1 MIRFFILSQLLFI
14 VSIFNSVAQ
23 VKATTELEL
32 KRYLE
37 EKLEMKNTSLLKN
50 LSTKNIGPSI
60 MSGRVTAIDVNPKST
75 KEFYV
80 AYATGGLW
88 YTNNNGTSFEPVMD
102 NAETINIGDIEV
114 DWKNDVIWIGTGEHN
129 SSRSS
134 YSGTGILKSND
145 RGKTWTN
152 SGLNDSHHIGKI
164 VINPQNTKEIIVG
177 STGHLYSNS
186 KQRGIFKSTDNGAT
200 WTNTL
205 FIDDS
210 TGVIDI
216 KISPDNPNIIFASS
230 WKKDRKAWD
239 FVENGNES
247 AIYKSIDFGNS
258 WVRITNE
265 NSGFP
270 SNSGVGRI
278 GLSVFNQN
286 IIYAVVDNQNR
297 RPKKKEVKVELKK
310 EIFKNLTKEE
320 FLKIDNSKLNSFLT
334 TNNFEKKY
342 NAKSIKD
349 LVSKEEIKPSD
360 LFTYLN
366 EANAEL
372 FDTPVIG
379 AEIYKSTDGGNSWKK
394 TNQDFINDTYYSYGY
409 YFGEITV
416 DPSNE
421 NIIYVMGV
429 PLLKSSDSGK
439 TFNAINKENVHAD
452 HHVLWVNPNDSNHIL
467 NGNDGGINMSYDGG
481 AHWQKLNQPK
491 VGQFYTVNVDL
502 KTPYNV
508 YGGLQ
513 DNGVWMAKNN
523 TIENKAW
530 EQNGKNP
537 WASIMGGDG
546 MQIQIDNRNPSKI
559 ITGYQFGNYYR
570 LDLDKKKRTSIKPKH
585 KIGEAPLRFNWQTPI
600 LLSPHNQDILYLGS
614 NKLHRSFDQGDHWET
629 ISNDLTK
636 DSLKGNVPYGTISC
650 ISESPL
656 KFGVIVTGSDDGL
669 VHLTKDSGV
678 SWKEI
683 SSSLPK
689 DLWVSKVLASK
700 HKTSRIYACL
710 NGYRW
715 DHFESYIYVSEDY
728 GKTWNRINNNLP
740 NAPVNTVIED
750 TIDESLLFCGT
761 DNGLYASFNFGQN
774 WHSIDHKMP
783 NVAVHDLVIQPVKKD
798 LIIATHGRSIY
809 KLNISALQNFDT
821 NQKGEKI
828 FKISPVKH
836 SKNWG
841 NSWSQWQKPNTPE
854 VNFIV
859 YSPKDQTLGFKVTE
873 ENKKSTLFNFT
884 QTVYKGFNE
893 VKYDLTRNMDSK
905 KKNQTKIKIAKNGK
919 TYLEPGTYMFST
931 LNSDVFFEIN

>member
-1 MIRFFILSQLLFI
+1 MIRFFILSQLVFI
-14 VSIFNSVAQ
+14 ISIFNSMAQ

-32 KRYLE
+32 KRYLQ
-37 EKLEMKNTSLLKN
+37 EKLEMKKSSLLKN
-50 LSTKNIGPSI
+50 LSVKNIGPSI

-80 AYATGGLW
+80 AYASGGLW
-88 YTNNNGTSFEPVMD
+88 YTNNNGTSFKPVMD

-114 DWKNDVIWIGTGEHN
+114 DWKNQVIWVGTGEHN

-134 YSGTGILKSND
+134 YSGTGILKSTD
-145 RGKTWTN
+145 LGKTWIN

-164 VINPQNTKEIIVG
+164 IINPQNANEVIIG

-186 KQRGIFKSTDNGAT
+186 KQRGIFKSTDNGAS

-210 TGVIDI
+210 TGIIDI
-216 KISPDNPNIIFASS
+216 KVSPDNPNILFASS

-265 NSGFP
+265 KNGFP
-270 SNSGVGRI
+270 SNTSVGRI

-297 RPKKKEVKVELKK
+297 RPKKKEVKEELKK
-310 EIFKNLTKEE
+310 EDFKKITKEQL
-320 FLKIDNSKLNSFLT
+320 LKIDTSKLNSFLT
-334 TNNFEKKY
+334 ANNFEKKY
-342 NAKSIKD
+342 DAKSIKD
-349 LVSKEEIKPSD
+349 LVSKEEINPSD
-360 LFTYLN
+360 LYTYLN

-379 AEIYKSTDGGNSWKK
+379 AEVYKSSDGGNSWQK
-394 TNQDFINDTYYSYGY
+394 TNQDFINDTYYNYGY

-429 PLLKSSDSGK
+429 PLLKSTDSGK

-452 HHVLWVNPNDSNHIL
+452 HHVLWVNPNDSNHII
-467 NGNDGGINMSYDGG
+467 NGNDGGINMSFDGG
-481 AHWQKLNQPK
+481 EHWQKLNQPK
-491 VGQFYTVNVDL
+491 VGQFYTINVDL

-513 DNGVWMAKNN
+513 DNGVWMAKKN

-530 EQNGKNP
+530 EQNGRHP
-537 WASIMGGDG
+537 WTSIMGGDG
-546 MQIQIDNRNPSKI
+546 MQIQIDNRNPGTI

-570 LDLDKKKRTSIKPKH
+570 LDLDNNKRTSIKPKH
-585 KIGEAPLRFNWQTPI
+585 KLGEAPLRFNWQTPI
-600 LLSPHNQDILYLGS
+600 LLSSHNQDILYLGS

-636 DSLKGNVPYGTISC
+636 DTLKGNVPYGTISC

-669 VHLTKDSGV
+669 IHLTKDSGV

-689 DLWVSKVLASK
+689 DLWVSKVIASK
-700 HKTSRIYACL
+700 HKPSRIYACL

-715 DHFESYIYVSEDY
+715 DHFESYIYVSEDF
-728 GKTWNRINNNLP
+728 GETWNRINNNLP
-740 NAPVNTVIED
+740 NAPVNTIIED
-750 TIDESLLFCGT
+750 SIDESLLFCGT

-774 WHSIDHKMP
+774 WQSIDQKMP
-783 NVAVHDLVIQPVKKD
+783 NVAVHDLVIQPVEKD

-828 FKISPVKH
+828 FKINPVKH

-841 NSWSQWQKPNTPE
+841 NSWSHWQKPNTPE

-859 YSPKDQTLGFKVTE
+859 YSPKDQTLNFKVTE
-873 ENKKSTLFNFT
+873 ENKKGTLFNFT

-893 VKYDLTRNMDSK
+893 VKYDLTRNINSK
-905 KKNQTKIKIAKNGK
+905 KKNQTEIKIAKNGK
-919 TYLEPGTYMFST
+919 TYLEPGTYLFST

>member
-1 MIRFFILSQLLFI
+1 MIRFFILSQLVFI

-50 LSTKNIGPSI
+50 LSAKNIGPSI
-60 MSGRVTAIDVNPKST
+60 MSGRVTAIDVNPQST

-114 DWKNDVIWIGTGEHN
+114 DWKNEVIWIGTGEHN

-145 RGKTWTN
+145 RGKTWAN

-230 WKKDRKAWD
+230 WEKERKAWD

-278 GLSVFNQN
+278 GLSVFDQN
-286 IIYAVVDNQNR
+286 TIYAVVDNQNR

-429 PLLKSSDSGK
+429 PLLKSTDSGK

-513 DNGVWMAKNN
+513 DNGVWMAKHN

-530 EQNGKNP
+530 EQNGKHP
-537 WASIMGGDG
+537 WTSIMGGDG

-585 KIGEAPLRFNWQTPI
+585 KLGEAPLRFNWQTPV

-669 VHLTKDSGV
+669 IHLTKDSGV

-689 DLWVSKVLASK
+689 DLWVSKVIASK

-715 DHFESYIYVSEDY
+715 DHFDSYIYVSEDY

-783 NVAVHDLVIQPVKKD
+783 NVAVHDLVIQPVEKD

-809 KLNISALQNFDT
+809 KLNISALQNFDP

-828 FKISPVKH
+828 FKISPVNH

-841 NSWSQWQKPNTPE
+841 KSWSQWQKPYTPE

-859 YSPKDQTLGFKVTE
+859 YSPKDQTLDFKVKE
-873 ENKKSTLFNFT
+873 KNKKGTLFNFT

-893 VKYDLTRNMDSK
+893 IKYNLTCFFL
-905 KKNQTKIKIAKNGK
+905 G
-919 TYLEPGTYMFST
+919 LLFWLST
-931 LNSDVFFEIN
+931 TA

>member
-14 VSIFNSVAQ
+14 ASIFNSVAQ

-50 LSTKNIGPSI
+50 LSAKNIGPSI
-60 MSGRVTAIDVNPKST
+60 MSGRVTAIDVNPQST

-230 WKKDRKAWD
+230 WEKDRKAWD

-278 GLSVFNQN
+278 GLSVFDQN
-286 IIYAVVDNQNR
+286 TIYAVVDNQNR
-297 RPKKKEVKVELKK
+297 RPKKKEVKVELQK

-429 PLLKSSDSGK
+429 PLLKSTDSGK

-467 NGNDGGINMSYDGG
+467 NGNDGGINMSFDGG
-481 AHWQKLNQPK
+481 ANWQKLNQPK

-513 DNGVWMAKNN
+513 DNGVWMAKHN

-530 EQNGKNP
+530 EQNGKHP
-537 WASIMGGDG
+537 WTSIMGGDG

-585 KIGEAPLRFNWQTPI
+585 KLGEAPLRFNWQTPV

-656 KFGVIVTGSDDGL
+656 KFGVIVTGTDDGL
-669 VHLTKDSGV
+669 IHLTKDSGV

-689 DLWVSKVLASK
+689 DLWVSKVIASK
-700 HKTSRIYACL
+700 HKTSRVYACL

-783 NVAVHDLVIQPVKKD
+783 NVAVHDLVIQPVEKD

-828 FKISPVKH
+828 FKINPVRH

-859 YSPKDQTLGFKVTE
+859 YSPKDQTLDFKVTE
-873 ENKKSTLFNFT
+873 ENKKGTLFNFT
-884 QTVYKGFNE
+884 QTVYKGFNQ
-893 VKYDLTRNMDSK
+893 VKYDLTRNINSK
-905 KKNQTKIKIAKNGK
+905 KKNQTEIKIAKNGK
-919 TYLEPGTYMFST
+919 TYLEPGTYLLST

>member
-50 LSTKNIGPSI
+50 LSAKNIGPSI
-60 MSGRVTAIDVNPKST
+60 MSGRVTAIDVNPQST

-186 KQRGIFKSTDNGAT
+186 KQRGVFKSTDNGAT

-230 WKKDRKAWD
+230 WEKDRKAWD

-297 RPKKKEVKVELKK
+297 RPKNKEVEVDLKK

-334 TNNFEKKY
+334 TNKFEKKY

-429 PLLKSSDSGK
+429 PLLKSTDSGK

-467 NGNDGGINMSYDGG
+467 NGNDGGINMSFDGG

-513 DNGVWMAKNN
+513 DNGVWMAKHN

-530 EQNGKNP
+530 EQNGKHP
-537 WASIMGGDG
+537 WTSIMGGDG

-585 KIGEAPLRFNWQTPI
+585 KLGEAPLRFNWQTPV

-656 KFGVIVTGSDDGL
+656 KFGVIVTGTDDGL
-669 VHLTKDSGV
+669 IHLTKDSGV

-689 DLWVSKVLASK
+689 DLWVSKVIASK

-783 NVAVHDLVIQPVKKD
+783 NVAVHDLVIQPVEKD

-821 NQKGEKI
+821 NQKREKI
-828 FKISPVKH
+828 FKINPVRH

-859 YSPKDQTLGFKVTE
+859 YSPKDQTLDFKVTE
-873 ENKKSTLFNFT
+873 ENKKGTLFNFT
-884 QTVYKGFNE
+884 QTVYKGFNQ
-893 VKYDLTRNMDSK
+893 VKYDLTRNINSK
-905 KKNQTKIKIAKNGK
+905 KKNQTEIKIAKNGK
-919 TYLEPGTYMFST
+919 TYLEPGTYLLST

>member
-1 MIRFFILSQLLFI
+1 MIRFFILSQLVFI

-23 VKATTELEL
+23 VKATTESEL

-50 LSTKNIGPSI
+50 LSAKNIGPSI
-60 MSGRVTAIDVNPKST
+60 MSGRVTAIDVNPQST

-145 RGKTWTN
+145 HGKTWTN

-164 VINPQNTKEIIVG
+164 VINPQNTNEIIVG

-230 WKKDRKAWD
+230 WEKDRKAWD

-379 AEIYKSTDGGNSWKK
+379 AEIYKSTDGGNSWEK
-394 TNQDFINDTYYSYGY
+394 TNQDFIDDTYYSYGY

-416 DPSNE
+416 DPSSE

-429 PLLKSSDSGK
+429 PLLKSTDSGK

-452 HHVLWVNPNDSNHIL
+452 HHVVWVNPNDSNHII

-530 EQNGKNP
+530 EQNGKHP
-537 WASIMGGDG
+537 WTSIMGGDG

-585 KIGEAPLRFNWQTPI
+585 KLGEAPLRFNWQTPV

-656 KFGVIVTGSDDGL
+656 KFGVIVTGTDDGL
-669 VHLTKDSGV
+669 IHLTKDSGV

-689 DLWVSKVLASK
+689 DLWVSKVIASK

-783 NVAVHDLVIQPVKKD
+783 NVAVHDLVIQPVEKD

-828 FKISPVKH
+828 FKINPVRH

-859 YSPKDQTLGFKVTE
+859 YSPKDQTLDFKVTE
-873 ENKKSTLFNFT
+873 ENKKGTLFNFT
-884 QTVYKGFNE
+884 QTVYKGFNQ
-893 VKYDLTRNMDSK
+893 VKYDLTRNINSK
-905 KKNQTKIKIAKNGK
+905 KKNQTEIKIAKNGK

>member
-14 VSIFNSVAQ
+14 ASIFNSVAQ

-60 MSGRVTAIDVNPKST
+60 MSGRVTAIDVNPQST

-230 WKKDRKAWD
+230 WEKDRKAWD

-278 GLSVFNQN
+278 GLSVFDQN
-286 IIYAVVDNQNR
+286 TIYAVVDNQNR
-297 RPKKKEVKVELKK
+297 RPKKKEVKVELQK

-429 PLLKSSDSGK
+429 PLLKSTDSGK

-467 NGNDGGINMSYDGG
+467 NGNDGGINMSFDGG
-481 AHWQKLNQPK
+481 ANWQKLNQPK

-513 DNGVWMAKNN
+513 DNGVWMAKHN

-530 EQNGKNP
+530 EQNGKHP
-537 WASIMGGDG
+537 WTSIMGGDG

-585 KIGEAPLRFNWQTPI
+585 KLGEAPLRFNWQTPV

-656 KFGVIVTGSDDGL
+656 KFGVIVTGTDDGL
-669 VHLTKDSGV
+669 IHLTKDSGV

-689 DLWVSKVLASK
+689 DLWVSKVIASK
-700 HKTSRIYACL
+700 HKTSRVYACL

-783 NVAVHDLVIQPVKKD
+783 NVAVHDLVIQPVEKD

-828 FKISPVKH
+828 FKINPVRH

-859 YSPKDQTLGFKVTE
+859 YSPKDQTLDFKVTE
-873 ENKKSTLFNFT
+873 ENKKGTLFNFT
-884 QTVYKGFNE
+884 QTVYKGFNQ
-893 VKYDLTRNMDSK
+893 VKYDLTRNINSK
-905 KKNQTKIKIAKNGK
+905 KKNQTEIKIAKNGK
-919 TYLEPGTYMFST
+919 TYLEPGTYLLST

>member
-1 MIRFFILSQLLFI
+1 M
-14 VSIFNSVAQ
+14 
-23 VKATTELEL
+23 
-32 KRYLE
+32 
-37 EKLEMKNTSLLKN
+37 
-50 LSTKNIGPSI
+50 
-60 MSGRVTAIDVNPKST
+60 
-75 KEFYV
+75 
-80 AYATGGLW
+80 
-88 YTNNNGTSFEPVMD
+88 
-102 NAETINIGDIEV
+102 
-114 DWKNDVIWIGTGEHN
+114 
-129 SSRSS
+129 
-134 YSGTGILKSND
+134 
-145 RGKTWTN
+145 
-152 SGLNDSHHIGKI
+152 
-164 VINPQNTKEIIVG
+164 
-177 STGHLYSNS
+177 
-186 KQRGIFKSTDNGAT
+186 
-200 WTNTL
+200 
-205 FIDDS
+205 
-210 TGVIDI
+210 
-216 KISPDNPNIIFASS
+216 
-230 WKKDRKAWD
+230 
-239 FVENGNES
+239 
-247 AIYKSIDFGNS
+247 
-258 WVRITNE
+258 
-265 NSGFP
+265 
-270 SNSGVGRI
+270 
-278 GLSVFNQN
+278 
-286 IIYAVVDNQNR
+286 
-297 RPKKKEVKVELKK
+297 
-310 EIFKNLTKEE
+310 
-320 FLKIDNSKLNSFLT
+320 
-334 TNNFEKKY
+334 
-342 NAKSIKD
+342 
-349 LVSKEEIKPSD
+349 
-360 LFTYLN
+360 
-366 EANAEL
+366 
-372 FDTPVIG
+372 
-379 AEIYKSTDGGNSWKK
+379 
-394 TNQDFINDTYYSYGY
+394 
-409 YFGEITV
+409 
-416 DPSNE
+416 
-421 NIIYVMGV
+421 
-429 PLLKSSDSGK
+429 
-439 TFNAINKENVHAD
+439 
-452 HHVLWVNPNDSNHIL
+452 
-467 NGNDGGINMSYDGG
+467 
-481 AHWQKLNQPK
+481 
-491 VGQFYTVNVDL
+491 DL

-530 EQNGKNP
+530 EQNGKHP
-537 WASIMGGDG
+537 WTSIMGGDG

-585 KIGEAPLRFNWQTPI
+585 KLGEAPLRFNWQTPV

-656 KFGVIVTGSDDGL
+656 KFGVIVTGTDDGL
-669 VHLTKDSGV
+669 IHLTKDSGV

-689 DLWVSKVLASK
+689 DLWVSKVIASK

-783 NVAVHDLVIQPVKKD
+783 NVAVHDLVIQPVEKD

-828 FKISPVKH
+828 FKINPVKH

-859 YSPKDQTLGFKVTE
+859 YSPKDQTLDFKVTE
-873 ENKKSTLFNFT
+873 ENKKGTLFNFT
-884 QTVYKGFNE
+884 QTVYKGFNQ
-893 VKYDLTRNMDSK
+893 VKYDLTRNINSK
-905 KKNQTKIKIAKNGK
+905 KKNQTEIKIAKNGK